1 MVIAG
6 YSPSSSTH
14 GMMFARHGSECSFF
28 VLVKLREE
36 NEALKKLKAKIEG
49 RNS

>member
-1 MVIAG
+1 MVIVG

-49 RNS
+49 RK